1 MINNLSDKDII
12 NNYYRIEYFKEWHT
26 AWKNGINLTAN
37 DIRLR
42 RLGLK

>member
-1 MINNLSDKDII
+1 MISNLSDKDII
-12 NNYYRIEYFKEWHT
+12 NYYRIEYFKEWHN

-37 DIRLR
+37 DIRF

>member
-12 NNYYRIEYFKEWHT
+12 NYYRIEYFKEWHT

-42 RLGLK
+42 LGLK